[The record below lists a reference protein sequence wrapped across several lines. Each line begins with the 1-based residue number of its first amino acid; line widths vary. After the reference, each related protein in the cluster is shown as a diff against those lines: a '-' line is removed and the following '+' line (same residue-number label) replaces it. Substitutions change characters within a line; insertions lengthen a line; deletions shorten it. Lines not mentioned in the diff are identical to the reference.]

1 MKAMFKQ
8 WMQLKP
14 VRKLGWVV
22 AGAVVVSLA
31 APRPAQAQFG
41 AEIGVIIAGLTQIS
55 SILQSAVAVPL
66 QAIQSVE
73 AEQQQF
79 QQLVVFPQQAIASA
93 KAMAAGFTAPFQ
105 QMQALMQL
113 NYSSA
118 TLPLPQQL
126 EQQMLSA
133 DPNNIPNLTQTY
145 SAVYGQLPAQT
156 AAPQQ
161 ILLTVDMT
169 DAEAQDAMK
178 KSVELDAL
186 ADREM
191 EVAQQLNRQIQS
203 AAPGTAAIL
212 EAEGSAWVVQAN
224 AYSQSAMAELLR
236 VESAGISNSSTDLK
250 NSTQQTQQ
258 FDQNLTNFLQ
268 PH

>member
-1 MKAMFKQ
+1 
-8 WMQLKP
+8 
-14 VRKLGWVV
+14 
-22 AGAVVVSLA
+22 
-31 APRPAQAQFG
+31 
-41 AEIGVIIAGLTQIS
+41 
-55 SILQSAVAVPL
+55 
-66 QAIQSVE
+66 
-73 AEQQQF
+73 
-79 QQLVVFPQQAIASA
+79 
-93 KAMAAGFTAPFQ
+93 
-105 QMQALMQL
+105 
-113 NYSSA
+113 
-118 TLPLPQQL
+118 
-126 EQQMLSA
+126 
-133 DPNNIPNLTQTY
+133 
-145 SAVYGQLPAQT
+145 
-156 AAPQQ
+156 
-161 ILLTVDMT
+161 MT

-178 KSVELDAL
+178 KSMELDAL

>member
-1 MKAMFKQ
+1 MKLIFWKC
-8 WMQLKP
+8 MQSKP

-31 APRPAQAQFG
+31 APRPAQPQFG

-66 QAIQSVE
+66 QTIQSVE
-73 AEQQQF
+73 AQQQQF

-93 KAMAAGFTAPFQ
+93 RAMAAGFTAPFQ
-105 QMQALMQL
+105 QMQGLMQL
-113 NYSSA
+113 DYSSA

-133 DPNNIPNLTQTY
+133 DPNNIADLGQTY
-145 SAVYGQLPAQT
+145 SQVYGQLPAQT

-161 ILLTVDMT
+161 VRLTVDMT

-178 KSVELDAL
+178 KSMELDAL

-191 EVAQQLNRQIQS
+191 EVAQQLNQQIQS

-236 VESAGISNSSTDLK
+236 VRSAGISNSSTDLK